1 MRPTIL
7 PALLVVASAC
17 SASAEPAEDD
27 DDGEV
32 ALRALSDWPDFPSE
46 RDLAVLLP
54 LQEVPVVPAGTRLSD
69 GDAALPKAWL
79 QAVADAYEP
88 TIVEDGFREENSY
101 RDWRLVSLRVSPCS
115 PIARSPALAAA
126 SVCWPVVRLVWQ
138 PVVDFM
144 NRGGVQIDAWA
155 DDRAIH
161 AIYPVQPR
169 DPTGRRVESAGLQ
182 RVQSSLDAGQ
192 PYSAVPASARAAF
205 EDSRDHTTTWLLGA
219 LMDLRDPS
227 LPVGSW
233 DGIDDRPEL
242 TGTAAQEADFVA
254 KLNGFLSQTA
264 TARDLREL
272 TAFSLPAGRH
282 PSVDDAWVFVQFTS
296 DGDRLDQKNL
306 EVFSRSSGTLL
317 LDYGP
322 DQDAGQTQESPAVEA
337 ALDADTNG
345 ELHDTVVRSSSS
357 IDDIADL
364 ITDPTQVFVP
374 NTTCATCHRLNGLRF
389 DFHSLSHF
397 EDNAHTVSPRVEAD
411 VAWDRAWTDAW
422 LLGSASTGIP
432 DPSGE
437 GGNGETKDAMGETGD
452 GTSTGGD
459 AESQGEP
466 NDTIED
472 ATPVR
477 PPLDARF
484 EVTAGD
490 QDLYALDLPSE
501 QLVTVS
507 IAFSH
512 EAGDLDL
519 ALVDPDGNALADSTS
534 TGDEEK
540 LTRLLPAGR
549 TLIWVY
555 GFDGATGAYQLQVY

>member
-1 MRPTIL
+1 MRSKVPSALPIL
-7 PALLVVASAC
+7 AFAFAC
-17 SASAEPAEDD
+17 SSGAGPAEDD
-27 DDGEV
+27 DAGEV
-32 ALRALSDWPDFPSE
+32 ALRALSDWPDFPAE
-46 RDLAVLLP
+46 RDFAVLLP
-54 LQEVPVVPAGTRLSD
+54 LQEVPVVPAGTRLPG

-79 QAVADAYEP
+79 EAVADAYEP
-88 TIVEDGFREENSY
+88 TIVEDGFGEENGY
-101 RDWRLVSLRVSPCS
+101 RDWRLVSVRVSPCS
-115 PIARSPALAAA
+115 PVARSPALAPA

-144 NRGGVQIDAWA
+144 RRGGVQIDAWA

-169 DPTGRRVESAGLQ
+169 DSTGRRVDSTALQ
-182 RVQSSLDAGQ
+182 RVRSSLDAGQ
-192 PYSAVPASARAAF
+192 PYSALSASAQAAF
-205 EDSRDHTTTWLLGA
+205 EYSRDRTTAWLLGA
-219 LMDLRDPS
+219 LLDLRDPS

-242 TGTAAQEADFVA
+242 TGTEGQQAAFAA
-254 KLNGFLSQTA
+254 RLSGFLSQTA

-282 PSVDDAWVFVQFTS
+282 PSVDDAWVFVQFIS
-296 DGDRLDQKNL
+296 DGNGLERKSL
-306 EVFSRSSGTLL
+306 EVFSRSSGELL

-322 DQDAGQTQESPAVEA
+322 DQDAGQTRESPAVEA
-337 ALDADTNG
+337 ALDADPDG

-357 IDDIADL
+357 VNDIADL
-364 ITDPTQVFVP
+364 IADPAQVFVP

-411 VAWDRAWTDAW
+411 VAWERAWTDAW
-422 LLGSASTGIP
+422 LSGSSSTGGR
-432 DPSGE
+432 DSSGAAHE
-437 GGNGETKDAMGETGD
+437 GGTGD

-459 AESQGEP
+459 ADSRGEP
-466 NDTIED
+466 NDTIEA

-477 PPLDARF
+477 LPLDARF

-519 ALVDPDGNALADSTS
+519 ALVDSDGNTLAESTS
-534 TGDEEK
+534 TEDEET
-540 LTRLLPAGR
+540 LSRVLPAGR

-555 GFDGATGAYQLQVY
+555 GFDDATGIYRLRID